1 MSLNINILVVD
12 DKESNL
18 LLMKRLLQKNELNI
32 ICASSGDEA
41 LEKVSQEEFALIL
54 LDVVMPGKSGF
65 ETAELIRQNQK
76 NAHIPII
83 FVTAQDQEKACVFK
97 GYETGAVDFLHKPL
111 EPLILKSKVS
121 VFAELYRREKI
132 LQRTTVELE
141 KTMGELKSEIA
152 TRKSAQ
158 ETVKKSERKYKSL
171 FDTSRDGIAIFGLD
185 GALEDANSAYLNMLD
200 YTLEELSSIEIFQF
214 IRGRISDKE
223 TKKIEN
229 QLLEKG
235 YSDEFEV
242 DYIKKDGSTL
252 PVLFRSWIINDEDGN
267 PLRRLNLVRDIS
279 EQKKIEIQLRQA
291 MKMEAVGTL
300 AGGIAHD
307 FNNILAAIMGY
318 IELAQFDIS
327 EDNKARYSLDQVL
340 KASHRAK
347 KLVSH
352 ILAFSRQSGHEKKPL
367 FMQHIVKETIEL
379 LRATL
384 PSTISIKQHIHS
396 KLISVNA
403 DPTQVHQILMNLG
416 TNAYHAIG
424 EEGGVIEITMEEYV
438 VDDESNVDQSEL
450 DPGSYVRL
458 SVQDNGSGMEPST
471 LSKIFDPYFTTKAVG
486 VGTGMGLSVVHG
498 IIKSHGGAI
507 YAESSPGAGSVFRL
521 YFPVINAVEES
532 GTKKIEM
539 PLRGNERVLFVDD
552 EDMLVGLISRML
564 EKLGYQVVAE
574 TSSLKAL
581 ELYKANPQ
589 SFDLIISD
597 LTMPDLTGIQLARSI
612 REISTDIPIIL
623 CTGYCKQMGKS
634 TLKELGVDYL
644 LFKPLAV
651 KELALTMRKAIDNI
665 TDIQEYR
672 HG

>member
-1 MSLNINILVVD
+1 MSLKINILAVD
-12 DKESNL
+12 DKKSNL
-18 LLMKRLLQKNELNI
+18 LLMKSLLQKDELTV
-32 ICASSGDEA
+32 ICAESGDEA
-41 LEKVSQEEFALIL
+41 LEKIGQEEFALIL
-54 LDVVMPGKSGF
+54 LDVLMPGKSGF
-65 ETAELIRQNQK
+65 ETAELIRRDQK

-83 FVTAQDQEKACVFK
+83 FVTATDQEEACEFK
-97 GYETGAVDFLHKPL
+97 GYEAGAVDFLYKPV
-111 EPLILKSKVS
+111 EPLILKSKVN
-121 VFAELYRREKI
+121 VFAELYRREKK

-141 KTMGELKSEIA
+141 KAMGDLKSEIT
-152 TRKSAQ
+152 TRKRAQ
-158 ETVKKSERKYKSL
+158 ETIKKSERKYKSL
-171 FDTSRDGIAIFGLD
+171 FDTSRDGIAIFELD
-185 GALEDANSAYLNMLD
+185 GVLEDANVAYMNMLG
-200 YTLEELSSIEIFQF
+200 YTLEELKSIEIFQF
-214 IRGRISDKE
+214 IRGGISDKE
-223 TKKIEN
+223 KIKIET
-229 QLLEKG
+229 QLLKQG
-235 YSDEFEV
+235 YSDEFQV
-242 DYIKKDGSTL
+242 DYTGKDGNTF
-252 PVLFRSWIINDEDGN
+252 PVLFRSWVINDEDGN

-279 EQKKIEIQLRQA
+279 EQKKVETQLRQA

-384 PSTISIKQHIHS
+384 PSTISIKQNIHS

-424 EEGGVIEITMEEYV
+424 DEGGVIDITMEEYL
-438 VDDESNVDQSEL
+438 VDDESDVDLSEL
-450 DPGSYVRL
+450 DPGRYVRL
-458 SVQDNGSGMEPST
+458 SVQDNGSGMAPAT
-471 LSKIFDPYFTTKAVG
+471 LSKIFDPYFTTKEVG

-521 YFPVINAVEES
+521 YFPVINAVEENNS
-532 GTKKIEM
+532 NAVEM

-574 TSSLKAL
+574 TNSLKAL
-581 ELYKANPQ
+581 ELYKANPE

-597 LTMPDLTGIQLARSI
+597 LTMPDLTGIQLARNI
-612 REISTDIPIIL
+612 REISADIPIIL
-623 CTGYCKQMGKS
+623 CTGYCKQIGKS
-634 TLKELGVDYL
+634 TLKEIGVDYL

>member
-1 MSLNINILVVD
+1 MSVKINILVVD
-12 DKESNL
+12 DKKNNL
-18 LLMKRLLQKNELNI
+18 LLMKRLLQKADLNI
-32 ICASSGDEA
+32 ICAASGDEA
-41 LEKVSQEEFALIL
+41 LEEVCHEDFALIL
-54 LDVVMPGKSGF
+54 MDVIMPGKSGF
-65 ETAELIRQNQK
+65 ETAELIRQDEK

-83 FVTAQDQEKACVFK
+83 FVTAHEQEKTYEFK
-97 GYETGAVDFLHKPL
+97 GYEAGAVDFLYKPI
-111 EPLILKSKVS
+111 EPVVLRSKVNI
-121 VFAELYRREKI
+121 FAELYRREKV
-132 LQRTTVELE
+132 LQRTTFELE

-158 ETVKKSERKYKSL
+158 ETVKKSESKYKSL
-171 FDTSRDGIAIFGLD
+171 FDTSRDGIAIVGLD
-185 GALEDANSAYLNMLD
+185 GGLEDANPAYLNMLG
-200 YTLEELSSIEIFQF
+200 YSIEELRSIEIFQS
-214 IRGRISDKE
+214 IKGMVAGKE
-223 TKKIEN
+223 KIKIES
-229 QLLEKG
+229 QLLEYG

-242 DYIKKDGSTL
+242 DYTGKGGYTF
-252 PVLFRSWIINDEDGN
+252 PVLFRSWIIYDENGR
-267 PLRRLNLVRDIS
+267 PLRRLNHVRDIS
-279 EQKKIEIQLRQA
+279 EQKRVETQLRQA

-318 IELAQFDIS
+318 IELAQFDIP
-327 EDNKARYSLDQVL
+327 EDNKARFSLDQVL

-352 ILAFSRQSGHEKKPL
+352 ILAFSRQSGNEKKPL
-367 FMQHIVKETIEL
+367 FMQHIVNETIEL

-424 EEGGVIEITMEEYV
+424 DEGGVIEITMEEYLV
-438 VDDESNVDQSEL
+438 EANSLVEFSEL
-450 DPGSYVRL
+450 EPGSYVRL
-458 SVQDNGSGMEPST
+458 SVKDNGCGMEPE
-471 LSKIFDPYFTTKAVG
+471 LVSKIFDPYFTTKAVG

-507 YAESSPGAGSVFRL
+507 YAESNPGVGSLFNL
-521 YFPVINAVEES
+521 YFPVINDVEEARA
-532 GTKKIEM
+532 KVVEM

-552 EDMLVGLISRML
+552 EEMIVGLISRML

-574 TSSLKAL
+574 TNSLKAL
-581 ELYKANPQ
+581 EIYRANPE

-597 LTMPDLTGIQLARSI
+597 LTMPDLTGIELARNI
-612 REISTDIPIIL
+612 RKVSSDIPIIL
-623 CTGYCKQMGKS
+623 CTGYCRQMGPEI
-634 TLKELGVDYL
+634 LKEIGVEYL

-651 KELALTMRKAIDNI
+651 KELALTMRKAINSFKKLQD
-665 TDIQEYR
+665 YS